1 MPRLRGSKRARG
13 GGERSCLQRKSTDDA
28 ASGFALRSRGGARP
42 PECRSRAPGPPGHD
56 VSRGRCLSAESREAL
71 FRRFQ
76 ITGRSFSRVIFCHC
90 VHAPREKNRSDV
102 PRISHRGSH
111 TTMRARANT
120 AMAPNDD
127 RGDDTCESDRI
138 APDARRTD
146 SEHPDSDT
154 PLEPITSNEELE
166 RFASFTE
173 AVRDALGESGRIK
186 ELRPD
191 EAAERGCLSTL
202 RSLHRRGRAELTVN
216 LCTSA
221 AKGGQLEVLEWLRE
235 NECPW
240 DRRRARRR
248 RLAATSRCC
257 SGRARTTARGTRRRA
272 RRRRM
277 LQWARENGCPWNEK
291 TCTSRC
297 CSGRAPTRPWD
308 EDTCCRGGAATSRCC
323 SGRARTAARGT
334 STRAGR
340 GEGRPPRGAAVGA

>member
-1 MPRLRGSKRARG
+1 
-13 GGERSCLQRKSTDDA
+13 
-28 ASGFALRSRGGARP
+28 
-42 PECRSRAPGPPGHD
+42 
-56 VSRGRCLSAESREAL
+56 
-71 FRRFQ
+71 
-76 ITGRSFSRVIFCHC
+76 
-90 VHAPREKNRSDV
+90 
-102 PRISHRGSH
+102 
-111 TTMRARANT
+111 MRARANT

-173 AVRDALGESGRIK
+173 AIRDALGESGRIK

-240 DRRRARRR
+240 DKNTCEEAAYSGHLEVLQWARENGCPWKEDTCWS
-248 RLAATSRCC
+248 AAQ
-257 SGRARTTARGTRRRA
+257 GGQLEALQWARENGCPWDERTCRSAAWGGHLPVLQWARENGCPWDETTCACAAWCGHLE
-272 RRRRM
+272 M
-277 LQWARENGCPWNEK
+277 LQWARENGCPWNEE
-291 TCTSRC
+291 TC
-297 CSGRAPTRPWD
+297 W
-308 EDTCCRGGAATSRCC
+308 
-323 SGRARTAARGT
+323 
-334 STRAGR
+334 
-340 GEGRPPRGAAVGA
+340 PRRRV